1 MVECPGIHTLAEMK
15 DGFLAR
21 IRVPGGQLN
30 TENLRHIAHV
40 TKKYGNGIID
50 LTNRANFQIRHLKK
64 QDQQNLISE
73 LLTYD
78 LITKDPEHDRLR
90 NIVIDPLSGLV
101 NEVVDCRSLVGQLD
115 QSLSLLPCKTQISP
129 KFSIVLDGGGPSQIS
144 GIGHDLAFVAKKG
157 SNPADPLFELL
168 ITGHKTLIT
177 VRASEL
183 VDTTMSWINSLVDLS
198 KPNALRMKNLIKSLG
213 LKTILT
219 HLMETEAN
227 REIEGSLRKNVVPLS
242 GFCRQKDTEQVAINL
257 TSPTGRL
264 FDFQILG
271 LAELAEHYSENDE
284 IRLTSWQ
291 SVILPN
297 ISQDHICDVWE
308 KSEALGFLTQE
319 VEQNL
324 QILSC
329 AGSEGCFKGGF
340 ETKIKAL
347 EIREALADMAFPNLT
362 TIHLSACEKGC
373 ACRAKSPYLV
383 LQREQEQSMRL
394 YVNAAP
400 DTIER
405 GKEVEQNRLIS
416 ELKKLI

>member
-21 IRVPGGQLN
+21 IRVPGGQLK
-30 TENLRHIAHV
+30 TENLRQIARI
-40 TKKYGNGIID
+40 TQKYGSGIID
-50 LTNRANFQIRHLKK
+50 LTNRANLQIRSLKK
-64 QDQQNLISE
+64 QHQQNLISD
-73 LLTYD
+73 LLACD

-101 NEVVDCRSLVGQLD
+101 NEVIDCGALVRHLD
-115 QSLSLLPCKTQISP
+115 HSLSLLPCKAQISP

-177 VRASEL
+177 LKASEL
-183 VDTTMSWINSLVDLS
+183 TDKTMSWINTLVDLA
-198 KPNALRMKNLIKSLG
+198 KPDALRMKNLVQSHG
-213 LKTILT
+213 LKTILAQLT
-219 HLMETEAN
+219 KTQTN
-227 REIEGSLRKNVVPLS
+227 KEIESGPKKTVVPLA
-242 GFCRQKDTEQVAINL
+242 GFCRQKNTEQVAINL

-264 FDFQILG
+264 FDFQMLG
-271 LAELAEHYSENDE
+271 LAELAEHYSETDE

-291 SVILPN
+291 SVILPHIN
-297 ISQDHICDVWE
+297 QDHICEVWE
-308 KSEALGFLTQE
+308 KSEALGLLTQE

-329 AGSEGCFKGGF
+329 AGSEGCSKGGF
-340 ETKIKAL
+340 ETKIRAL
-347 EIREALADMAFPNLT
+347 EIREALSDMAFPNLT

-373 ACRAKSPYLV
+373 ASRSKVPYLV
-383 LQREQEQSMRL
+383 LQRQQEQSMRL

-400 DTIER
+400 DTTER
-405 GKEVEQNRLIS
+405 GKEIEQNKLIP